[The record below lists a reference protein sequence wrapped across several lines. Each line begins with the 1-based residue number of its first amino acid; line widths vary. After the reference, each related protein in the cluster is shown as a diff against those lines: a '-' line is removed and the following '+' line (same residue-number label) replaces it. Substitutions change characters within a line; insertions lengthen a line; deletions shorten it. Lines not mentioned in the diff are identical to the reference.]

1 MGGVLGWVWIGC
13 WQPKFLRISL
23 WWGERF
29 GHEKSG
35 LLGPLGSLRVSWFAG
50 WRWGRLFDAFF
61 AEAGADGGT
70 LAGFEF
76 GVGFADDVDGA
87 LAFHDLA
94 VGMAAL
100 GGGKG

>member
-1 MGGVLGWVWIGC
+1 MCPEGGIWARKKR
-13 WQPKFLRISL
+13 P
-23 WWGERF
+23 
-29 GHEKSG
+29 
-35 LLGPLGSLRVSWFAG
+35 LGPLGSLRVVGIAG

-76 GVGFADDVDGA
+76 GIGFADDVDGA

-94 VGMAAL
+94 VGVAAL